1 MPDTVSAS
9 MRIRYPGELNE
20 AQRRRLA
27 VTCSYIDNLLGEIE
41 HALHPET
48 SQSPFP
54 HYVLDVTPDQARKI
68 EGHIGRL
75 RAELLNVLAWQHL
88 APEPPEIPVTRSV
101 LTDLS
106 FIDNAVEEL
115 KPSYMRGCGPV
126 PDDALDELNT
136 AIGGLQALVREMSA
150 YVRHEA
156 RANGARV

>member
-1 MPDTVSAS
+1 MPDAVSAR

-20 AQRRRLA
+20 AQRRRLT
-27 VTCSYIDNLLGEIE
+27 VTCSYIDNLLREIE

-54 HYVLDVTPDQARKI
+54 HYVVDVTPDQARQI
-68 EGHIGRL
+68 EGHAGRL

-126 PDDALDELNT
+126 PADALDELNA
-136 AIGGLQALVREMSA
+136 AISGLQTLVREMTA

-156 RANGARV
+156 QANAPQV